1 MRQWLASK
9 DNRTLALFLAADL
22 LKHLKDASKPAWPVF
37 MPNVIQC
44 LTDEDAEVRTPA
56 SYCIN
61 LAAPLPEF
69 AEAAPK
75 CFEILGQVVGA
86 PAPKKK
92 DEKAKVASDNAVS
105 ALVSLAGAHA
115 NSCPGNIMPWDLIV
129 KKLPLKSDDEE
140 AKKVHEIVVNLVL
153 EQHAGLLGGDNLG
166 KTLSVLA
173 EVYQQEDMATKE
185 TDANIKKIFQMIP
198 ADNLRNLQSSFTEKQ
213 AKKIEK
219 MLSE

>member
-1 MRQWLASK
+1 LVPLRQ
-9 DNRTLALFLAADL
+9 
-22 LKHLKDASKPAWPVF
+22 
-37 MPNVIQC
+37 
-44 LTDEDAEVRTPA
+44 
-56 SYCIN
+56 
-61 LAAPLPEF
+61 
-69 AEAAPK
+69 
-75 CFEILGQVVGA
+75 
-86 PAPKKK
+86 KKK

>member
-1 MRQWLASK
+1 
-9 DNRTLALFLAADL
+9 
-22 LKHLKDASKPAWPVF
+22 
-37 MPNVIQC
+37 
-44 LTDEDAEVRTPA
+44 
-56 SYCIN
+56 
-61 LAAPLPEF
+61 
-69 AEAAPK
+69 
-75 CFEILGQVVGA
+75 
-86 PAPKKK
+86 
-92 DEKAKVASDNAVS
+92 
-105 ALVSLAGAHA
+105 
-115 NSCPGNIMPWDLIV
+115 MPWDLIV